1 LSTDTANVGAPVL
14 GAPGFGTPVPGGPLP
29 GAPVRPVVFPDL
41 DPAVESEG
49 YARGHAAGYAAG
61 LRRAAAEAAEREE
74 QRRAEHA
81 AALAAAR
88 SRADAAVAVLAA
100 AARALEARTV
110 PVLAEAEAQL
120 AAAAL
125 AVAEAVIGREL
136 DDAPGSARAA
146 LARALSAP
154 DASAVLA
161 VRLHPADLALLG
173 QAAGS
178 VAVPAGITL
187 EPDPSLA
194 RGDAVAVYPD
204 GELDARIGT
213 ALARAAAALT
223 GPGGRALP
231 AGAPA

>member
-1 LSTDTANVGAPVL
+1 
-14 GAPGFGTPVPGGPLP
+14 
-29 GAPVRPVVFPDL
+29 
-41 DPAVESEG
+41 
-49 YARGHAAGYAAG
+49 
-61 LRRAAAEAAEREE
+61 AAEAAARQE

-81 AALAAAR
+81 AALAALRAR
-88 SRADAAVAVLAA
+88 AEAAVAVLAA
-100 AARALEARTV
+100 AARALEARTA
-110 PVLAEAEAQL
+110 PVLAEAESQI

-125 AVAEAVIGREL
+125 AVAEAAIGREL
-136 DDAPGSARAA
+136 GDAPGGARAA

-154 DASAVLA
+154 DAAAVLA

-173 QAAGS
+173 EAAGS
-178 VAVPAGITL
+178 VPASVSL

-223 GPGGRALP
+223 GSDDLARAEARP
-231 AGAPA
+231 

>member
-1 LSTDTANVGAPVL
+1 MSTDTVNL
-14 GAPGFGTPVPGGPLP
+14 GAPRPSAHVP

-41 DPAVESEG
+41 DPAGESEG

-74 QRRAEHA
+74 ERRAEHA

-88 SRADAAVAVLAA
+88 SRVEAAVSVLAA
-100 AARALEARTV
+100 AARALDSRTA

-120 AAAAL
+120 TAAAL
-125 AVAEAVIGREL
+125 TVAEAVIGREL
-136 DDAPGSARAA
+136 GDAPGSARAA

-154 DASAVLA
+154 DAAAVLA

-178 VAVPAGITL
+178 VSVPAGVTL

-223 GPGGRALP
+223 ASDHEAPPPEAASPGARA
-231 AGAPA
+231 